1 MLGWGAVWGS
11 WFGGP
16 QFWGALG
23 GVWFG
28 GGILGVSGL
37 GIQFWGSLVR
47 GDVRGFLFFWGG
59 VHFRVPTS
67 GILSHPCVCVPPSPP
82 QLLALLAVEDEP
94 VLGYTAPTPLTQLHL
109 HLCRCALDYR
119 SRGGGGT
126 QMSGSVGWGHN
137 DKWSSFG
144 GEGY

>member
-1 MLGWGAVWGS
+1 M
-11 WFGGP
+11 
-16 QFWGALG
+16 
-23 GVWFG
+23 
-28 GGILGVSGL
+28 GVSGL

-67 GILSHPCVCVPPSPP
+67 GILSHPCVCVPLSPP